1 MRSFSIVVAADLAN
15 GIGLRGGLPWRL
27 RKDMAFFARIT
38 SKVVEQHSSPHDASS
53 SSSSPINACIMGRLT
68 WESIPPKFRPLSS
81 RFNIIVSRNPH
92 YLDDKP
98 EKDNPLVALAPSLDA
113 ALDLVAS
120 MQKPTTT
127 TTTATAPA
135 PAAAAST
142 GATGSSNSPTF
153 QIERV
158 FLIGGAQLYNE
169 GIQSRNCQHIFLT
182 RIQSTVECDTFF
194 PEIRPQEYRLLPSPE
209 SHAFLEAYLQEPVE
223 GGLIREGEFEYEY
236 TVYDRVV

>member
-27 RKDMAFFARIT
+27 RKDMAFFAHIT
-38 SKVVEQHSSPHDASS
+38 SKVVQQESSLQQQASS
-53 SSSSPINACIMGRLT
+53 NPINACIMGRLT
-68 WESIPPKFRPLSS
+68 WESIPSKFRPLTS

-120 MQKPTTT
+120 MQKPTTS
-127 TTTATAPA
+127 TATA
-135 PAAAAST
+135 AAAATTASGT
-142 GATGSSNSPTF
+142 PAL

-169 GIQSRNCQHIFLT
+169 GIQSQHCQHIFLT

-194 PEIRPQEYRLLPSPE
+194 PEIRPQDYRLLPGPE

-223 GGLIREGEFEYEY
+223 AGWIREGEFEFEY
-236 TVYDRVV
+236 TVYDRVVVV

>member
-38 SKVVEQHSSPHDASS
+38 SKFVEGDSLHPQDASA
-53 SSSSPINACIMGRLT
+53 PINACIMGRLT
-68 WESIPPKFRPLSS
+68 WESIPRKFRPLAS
-81 RFNIIVSRNPH
+81 RLNIIVSRNPH

-98 EKDNPLVALAPSLDA
+98 EKDNPLVALAPSLEA

-120 MQKPTTT
+120 MQRPAATTT
-127 TTTATAPA
+127 TTTTTEP
-135 PAAAAST
+135 ST
-142 GATGSSNSPTF
+142 SPL
-153 QIERV
+153 QIGRV

-169 GIQSRNCQHIFLT
+169 GIQSKHCKHIFLT

-194 PEIRPQEYRLLPSPE
+194 PEIRPQEFRLLPSPE
-209 SHAFLEAYLQEPVE
+209 SHMFLETYLQEPVE
-223 GGLIREGEFEYEY
+223 GGLIQEGDFEFEY
-236 TVYDRVV
+236 TVYDHV

>member
-1 MRSFSIVVAADLAN
+1 
-15 GIGLRGGLPWRL
+15 
-27 RKDMAFFARIT
+27 MAFFARIT
-38 SKVVEQHSSPHDASS
+38 SKVVAQDSSHHDDASS
-53 SSSSPINACIMGRLT
+53 STSINACIMGRLT
-68 WESIPPKFRPLSS
+68 WESIPHKFRPLTS
-81 RFNIIVSRNPH
+81 RLNIIVSRNPH

-120 MQKPTTT
+120 MQKPTPTT
-127 TTTATAPA
+127 TTTTTPSSSSTTSSAPA
-135 PAAAAST
+135 V
-142 GATGSSNSPTF
+142 

-169 GIQSRNCQHIFLT
+169 GIESKHCQHIFLT

-194 PEIRPQEYRLLPSPE
+194 PEIRPQQYRLLPGPE
-209 SHAFLEAYLQEPVE
+209 SHAFLESYLQEPVQ
-223 GGLIREGEFEYEY
+223 GGRIQEGEFEFEY

>member
-1 MRSFSIVVAADLAN
+1 MRFFSIVVAADLAN

-38 SKVVEQHSSPHDASS
+38 SKVVAQDPSHHDNASS
-53 SSSSPINACIMGRLT
+53 SSSSSSSMNACIMGRLT
-68 WESIPPKFRPLSS
+68 WESIPSKFRPLAS
-81 RFNIIVSRNPH
+81 RLNIIVSRNPH

-98 EKDNPLVALAPSLDA
+98 EKDNPLVALASSLDA

-120 MQKPTTT
+120 MQTKPTTT
-127 TTTATAPA
+127 TATTTLSTASSAPA
-135 PAAAAST
+135 V
-142 GATGSSNSPTF
+142 

-169 GIQSRNCQHIFLT
+169 GIQSNHCQHIFLT

-194 PEIRPQEYRLLPSPE
+194 PEIRPQQYRLLPGPE
-209 SHAFLEAYLQEPVE
+209 SHAFLESYLQEPVQ
-223 GGLIREGEFEYEY
+223 GGRIREGEFEFEY
-236 TVYDRVV
+236 TVYDRVVV